1 MTERQRS
8 EETRTAIPGNAAAG
22 PPPAGETSSTSDA
35 ADATPAGEA
44 SPLELSGAALRRLVD
59 AAMDRIAPH
68 LDSLPHQPAADTEGG
83 VAVARSLVEPLP
95 EQPAPLD
102 EVLELLFERA
112 VPKSFNTAGPGY
124 LAYIPGGG
132 LPQSAVADLI
142 ADAVNRYV
150 GVFAAAPA
158 LAQLEAN
165 VVAWFA
171 RLAGYPEAARG
182 QLTSGGS
189 LANFTA
195 LVTARR
201 ERLPE
206 QFLAGTLYASDQA
219 HHSVQKPALLAGF
232 PPASVRS
239 IPSDAAFRLRLDLLE
254 EAIAADRLLGREP
267 FLVVANAGSTNTG
280 AVDPLGPLADLCA
293 RHRLWL
299 HVDAAYGG
307 FFLLTE
313 RGRRA
318 LAGIER
324 ADSIVLDPH
333 KSLFLPYGT
342 GALLVRD
349 GAALRRAHSVTADYM
364 PPLSRDDE
372 LVDFCEISPELSR
385 PFRGLR
391 VWLPLKLLGAAP
403 FRQALDEKLDLA
415 RWAADQLRAMPE
427 VEILAEPELSLLAF
441 RLAPGDPPAL
451 ADAAGNQHLDRVNRL
466 NRDWLARVNA
476 RRRVYLTGTMLGDR
490 FALRICVLSFRT
502 HRDRVEQALDD
513 LRAAARE
520 ALAAWR

>member
-1 MTERQRS
+1 MTERQPRD
-8 EETRTAIPGNAAAG
+8 ETRTAIPGIAAAV
-22 PPPAGETSSTSDA
+22 PAA
-35 ADATPAGEA
+35 A

-83 VAVARSLVEPLP
+83 AAVARSLVEPLP

-102 EVLELLFERA
+102 EVLDLLFERA

-132 LPQSAVADLI
+132 LPHAAVADLI

-171 RLAGYPEAARG
+171 GLAGYPEAARG

-195 LVTARR
+195 VVTARR

-219 HHSVQKPALLAGF
+219 HHSVQKAALLAGF

-254 EAIAADRLLGREP
+254 EAIAADRRQGREP

-349 GAALRRAHSVTADYM
+349 GQALRRAHAVAADYM
-364 PPLSRDDE
+364 PPLSNDDE
-372 LVDFCEISPELSR
+372 LIDFCEISPELSR

-415 RWAADQLRAMPE
+415 QWAAGQLRAMPH
-427 VEILAEPELSLLAF
+427 VQILAEPELSLFAF
-441 RLAPGDPPAL
+441 RLAPGDPGDPGDPPAP
-451 ADAAGNQHLDRVNRL
+451 AGAAGNQHLDRINRLNRLNRL

-502 HRDRVEQALDD
+502 HRDRVEQGLDD